1 MTEIKPGESS
11 GGYGLLPPLLLLIAG
26 SLLATT
32 LIFSRLASDEGAAM
46 LWFLS
51 LVMGGAGLV
60 LYAVVLITGKATGS
74 FRSLFR
80 YSLIAGCFQALP
92 MAMAYL
98 SVGHVGAGYI
108 ALAYAFPLLMTY
120 LLALLFR
127 MEGFRLMRTL
137 GVAVALAGGLMLAQ
151 GKYDGLA
158 AGSEA
163 MGWVVIASVIPV
175 IVAGGNLFRT
185 RFWPKG
191 AAPLHLAAMMLMMAS
206 LVSLP
211 FALMFEGTAGLAGLA
226 ASPTLVI
233 FTLANIALFALQFV
247 AYFQLQLLAG
257 PVYMSQIGS
266 VSAAVGTPVAV
277 IMLGETL
284 PPAFPVAVLLI
295 VAGAILFQIRLSR
308 RGPVPTSS

>member
-1 MTEIKPGESS
+1 MTETEPAERPGRS
-11 GGYGLLPPLLLLIAG
+11 GLLPPLLLVIAG
-26 SLLATT
+26 SLLAIT

-51 LVMGGAGLV
+51 LVMGGAGLL
-60 LYAVVLITGKATGS
+60 LYAVLHLTGKATGN
-74 FRSLFR
+74 FRSLLR

-108 ALAYAFPLLMTY
+108 ALAYAFPLLITY

-127 MEGFRLMRTL
+127 MERFRFLRTA
-137 GVAVALAGGLMLAQ
+137 GVAVAVVGGLMLAYS
-151 GKYDGLA
+151 KYAGFA

-163 MGWVVIASVIPV
+163 LAWVVVASVIPV

-211 FALMFEGTAGLAGLA
+211 FALVFEGAAGLSDLV
-226 ASPTLVI
+226 SSRTLVI
-233 FTLANIALFALQFV
+233 FTLTNIGLFALQFV
-247 AYFQLQLLAG
+247 AYFRLQLIAG

-266 VSAAVGTPVAV
+266 VSAAIGTPLAV
-277 IMLGETL
+277 ILLGEVL
-284 PPAFPVAVLLI
+284 PPVFPVAVLLI
-295 VAGAILFQIRLSR
+295 VAGAILFQIRLSGR
-308 RGPVPTSS
+308 RTVTVSS

>member
-1 MTEIKPGESS
+1 MTQTDSGESS
-11 GGYGLLPPLLLLIAG
+11 GGSGLLSPLLLLVAG

-46 LWFLS
+46 LWFLA

-60 LYAVVLITGKATGS
+60 LFAVVLIAGKATSS
-74 FRSLFR
+74 FRSLLR
-80 YSLIAGCFQALP
+80 YSLIAGSFQALP

-127 MEGFRLMRTL
+127 MERFSLMRTL
-137 GVAVALAGGLMLAQ
+137 GVAVAVVGGLMLAQ

-163 MGWVVIASVIPV
+163 LGWVVIASVIPV

-191 AAPLHLAAMMLMMAS
+191 AAPLQLAAMMLMMAS

-211 FALMFEGTAGLAGLA
+211 FAFMLEGAAGLSDLA
-226 ASPTLVI
+226 ASPTLVM

-247 AYFQLQLLAG
+247 AYFQLQLIAG

-277 IMLGETL
+277 VMLGETL
-284 PPAFPVAVLLI
+284 PPVFPIAVVLV
-295 VAGAILFQIRLSR
+295 VAGVILFQIRLSR
-308 RGPVPTSS
+308 RRPVATSS

>member
-51 LVMGGAGLV
+51 LVMGGAGLL

-80 YSLIAGCFQALP
+80 YSLIAGCFQAL
-92 MAMAYL
+92 
-98 SVGHVGAGYI
+98 
-108 ALAYAFPLLMTY
+108 LLMTY

-163 MGWVVIASVIPV
+163 LGWVVIASVIPV

-211 FALMFEGTAGLAGLA
+211 FALMFEGTAGLTGLA

-284 PPAFPVAVLLI
+284 PPVFPVAVLLI